1 VEVAGLVVLAVEEHP
16 AMVWLA
22 GQGAEHLTPQKLVV
36 LEFQVKVMLA
46 ESFTV
51 AVVAQEL

>member
-22 GQGAEHLTPQKLVV
+22 GQAVAHLTPQNSVV
-36 LEFQVKVMLA
+36 LEF
-46 ESFTV
+46 
-51 AVVAQEL
+51 